1 MKRILKSF
9 VSALI
14 AACIGYATVVVPNV
28 SADTNRL
35 GDINGDGYINS
46 ADASILINYLSGNCE
61 ISRHNAADLNF
72 DGVISM
78 EDYDRLMAY
87 MANTLSL
94 PTYTSAELTV
104 AGMDTFRSYTIYN
117 YDSHSTSSYTLT
129 ANVNWLSLED
139 EPVTFSDNVDDRV
152 RATDTSVVQIQPSG
166 GTGFIID
173 DHIIA
178 TAAHCVYDYA
188 QGSFVNNVSAI
199 VRGAPV
205 SNISQ
210 VLKTCTAV
218 EVHVPNQFMNSAN
231 SNVREMYD
239 YALIY
244 VEEDLSEY
252 GEFDLGVPSD
262 EFMDTQTAVTI
273 SGFPSET
280 QSNPS
285 AGNMALYKGDGVVLN
300 IDVYNQ
306 QLAGNQLMTNVY
318 TSGGDSG
325 GPIYMTSS
333 FGGESYRTVVGIYT
347 SAGNYD
353 YDSDGVIERVS
364 YGTRMTTS
372 LLRFFCN
379 NDYIGSTVS

>member
-78 EDYDRLMAY
+78 GDYDRLMAY

-139 EPVTFSDNVDDRV
+139 EVMPMANYEDDRV
-152 RATDTSVVQIQPSG
+152 PASETSVVMLSNG

-173 DHIIA
+173 NHVIA
-178 TAAHCVYDYA
+178 TAAHCVYNKDTS
-188 QGSFVNNVSAI
+188 SFDSAI
-199 VRGAPV
+199 NVVVKNADCT
-205 SNISQ
+205 N
-210 VLKTCTAV
+210 VLKTVSAKEAHVCTTYITT
-218 EVHVPNQFMNSAN
+218 PL
-231 SNVREMYD
+231 SNPDEFCKYD

-244 VEEDLSEY
+244 VEEDLSQY
-252 GEFDLGVPSD
+252 GMFDLGIPSD
-262 EFMDTQTAVTI
+262 EFMTSNSEVI
-273 SGFPSET
+273 VSGFPAYVNGVCVWGT
-280 QSNPS
+280 RYN
-285 AGNMALYKGDGVVLN
+285 ATGNIVDIRDYEAAEIEN
-300 IDVYNQ
+300 TIIRNHQ
-306 QLAGNQLMTNVY
+306 IQY
-318 TSGGDSG
+318 TTYMSGGQSG
-325 GPIYMTSS
+325 GPVYITST
-333 FGGESYRTVVGIYT
+333 FGSQVRYTAIGINT
-347 SAGNYD
+347 SGAEPNFF
-353 YDSDGVIERVS
+353 
-364 YGTRMTTS
+364 GTRMTTT
-372 LLRFFCN
+372 LLRFYYN
-379 NDYIGSTVS
+379 NDYIGSTAS